1 LATSEV
7 ASERIEEVSTPSR
20 LTFVEMI
27 KAGIFTLYVYKSF
40 SLFLVSLFAIIVV
53 AANKIEKGKLTKLQC
68 ILAFLYP
75 PFINGKGNASY
86 QTALYLSGCIPL

>member
-7 ASERIEEVSTPSR
+7 ASERMEEVSTPSR

-27 KAGIFTLYVYKSF
+27 KAGIFTLYVYKIF
-40 SLFLVSLFAIIVV
+40 SVFLVALFAIIVT
-53 AANKIEKGKLTKLQC
+53 AANKIKRGKLTKLHC
-68 ILAFLYP
+68 ILAFPYP

-86 QTALYLSGCIPL
+86 HTALS